1 MVQLILASSSTH
13 RRQQLQRLGIEFRSR
28 TAHVDE
34 SLRAAE
40 KPKERALRLAIAKA
54 ESVKSQNPQAIIIGA
69 DQVCACDNQIFRK
82 PKNRKNNIQQ
92 LIAFS
97 GQNVV
102 FYTAVC
108 VLGDSH
114 QRYQYVH
121 ETRVQFR
128 DLNHSEIN
136 RYVDKEQA
144 FDCAGGFKME
154 QLGLSLMTS
163 VKSDDPSALV
173 GLPLIQ
179 LCAFLR
185 ELGVELP

>member
-1 MVQLILASSSTH
+1 
-13 RRQQLQRLGIEFRSR
+13 
-28 TAHVDE
+28 
-34 SLRAAE
+34 
-40 KPKERALRLAIAKA
+40 
-54 ESVKSQNPQAIIIGA
+54 
-69 DQVCACDNQIFRK
+69 
-82 PKNRKNNIQQ
+82 
-92 LIAFS
+92 
-97 GQNVV
+97 
-102 FYTAVC
+102 
-108 VLGDSH
+108 
-114 QRYQYVH
+114 
-121 ETRVQFR
+121 FR